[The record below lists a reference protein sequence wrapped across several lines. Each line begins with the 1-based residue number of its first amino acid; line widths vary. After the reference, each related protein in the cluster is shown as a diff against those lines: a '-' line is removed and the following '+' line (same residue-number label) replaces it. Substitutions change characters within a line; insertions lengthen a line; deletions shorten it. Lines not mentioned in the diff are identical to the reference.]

1 MANRTVTVTV
11 ASGTLYVVG
20 GTGNSFYIDGVRPGD
35 FTVDWVKDG
44 TIRFEQSGSSNDG
57 HPLIFSTSN
66 SSILATM
73 QAGIISSGVTYYLDG
88 ASNQSAYTNT
98 TTFNAATTRYI
109 EIAPAS
115 QTDFY
120 FACWIHG
127 ISMGGIMDIT
137 QNTWGASTWST
148 GGWEAQPDFTEQV
161 TGQALTLSQGEETAS
176 GEVNTGWGRL
186 TWGENVWDDYG
197 NVMLTGGSLAT
208 GIGSVTA
215 SGEVNIGWGR
225 LTWGEN
231 VWDDYGTVMLTGGSL
246 ATGIGSVTVSA
257 EVNEGWGRQT
267 WGYGVWGAG
276 GIDVALTGQAMTLA
290 LGNESAQ
297 IDVAVTAATQSLTVS
312 LGTAVG
318 GASADVSVTGQ
329 STTTYLGSV
338 NAHLWTEINPDVS
351 MVWTEIAA

>member
-20 GTGNSFYIDGVRPGD
+20 GTSNSFYIDGTRPGD

-66 SSILATM
+66 SSTLGTM

-88 ASNQSAYTNT
+88 SSNQSDYTNT

-176 GEVNTGWGRL
+176 GEVNEGWGRAGWDTASWGTYGTVVPTGEVLSTGLGSVSITTEVNTGWGRL

-197 NVMLTGGSLAT
+197 DVILTGGSLAT
-208 GIGSVTA
+208 GIGSVA
-215 SGEVNIGWGR
+215 
-225 LTWGEN
+225 
-231 VWDDYGTVMLTGGSL
+231 
-246 ATGIGSVTVSA
+246 VSA

-276 GIDVALTGQAMTLA
+276 GIDVALTGQAMALA

-312 LGTAVG
+312 LGTEVAGSSV
-318 GASADVSVTGQ
+318 DVPVTGQ
-329 STTTYLGSV
+329 FMTTYLGSV